1 MPLSSITSSW
11 KSASDDETELLGEAQ
26 DQLNDKSDFSW
37 ELHNPLATAPVQEM
51 PSHPVLAPA
60 CRIGSMN
67 TCLSEG
73 SRGFFFPGC
82 MLKAALPSAQPVLHP
97 QQLNPPTQCP
107 NSVGSS
113 TKVCMGTQICRIK
126 AFIHA
131 TNTHQGA
138 SMFIKHLK
146 FPRQLT
152 DYICKDYRQSGQS
165 LGKHFL

>member
-1 MPLSSITSSW
+1 MRQNCWERHRINLMTRVPFPGSYTIPWPL
-11 KSASDDETELLGEAQ
+11 
-26 DQLNDKSDFSW
+26 
-37 ELHNPLATAPVQEM
+37 PLCRRCSP
-51 PSHPVLAPA
+51 HPVLAPA
-60 CRIGSMN
+60 CRIGSVN
-67 TCLSEG
+67 TRLSEG

-97 QQLNPPTQCP
+97 QQLNTPTQCP

-152 DYICKDYRQSGQS
+152 DYICKEYCQSGQS